1 MSSNKN
7 SVMNEE
13 RRSAILDLIKRDGRV
28 IVRDLATSI
37 GTSEVTI
44 RRDLDVLQKRG
55 LLQRTHGGA
64 LPARTANAETDFNLA
79 EHELK
84 HPREK
89 IAIATAAASMV
100 QEGQTIVLGSGST
113 TTAIARA
120 LRGFRNLTVI
130 TNSISIAAELAG
142 SDVDVILTGGML
154 RKQSRSLIGPLAEQ
168 SLSRLRADIFFM
180 GTDGIN
186 TSVGLF
192 TQNLLGAQLVRVMV
206 EMSSRT
212 IVVCDSSKF
221 GKESLYTVIPISK
234 IQGVITDR
242 QIPEAA
248 QKALEESGIEV
259 TLV

>member
-1 MSSNKN
+1 MPSNKS
-7 SVMNEE
+7 SVLNEE
-13 RRSAILDLIKRDGRV
+13 RRSAILDLVKRDGRAL
-28 IVRDLATSI
+28 VRDLAVTI
-37 GTSEVTI
+37 GSSEVTI

-64 LPARTANAETDFNLA
+64 LPARTVAEADFNLA

-89 IAIATAAASMV
+89 VAIAEAAAGMV
-100 QEGQTIVLGSGST
+100 HEGQTIVLGSGST

-120 LRGFRNLTVI
+120 LRGFKNLTVI

-168 SLSRLRADIFFM
+168 SLSRLRADMFFM
-180 GTDGIN
+180 GTDGID
-186 TSVGLF
+186 THVGLF

-221 GKESLYTVIPISK
+221 GKESLYTVIPITK
-234 IQGVITDR
+234 VRGVITDK

-248 QKALEESGIEV
+248 LKALREIGVEV

>member
-1 MSSNKN
+1 MPSNN
-7 SVMNEE
+7 SPVLNEE
-13 RRSAILDLIKRDGRV
+13 RRSAILDIIKKNGRAV
-28 IVRDLATSI
+28 VRELARTI
-37 GTSEVTI
+37 GSSEVTI
-44 RRDLDVLQKRG
+44 RRDLDVLQRRG
-55 LLQRTHGGA
+55 LLHRTHGGA
-64 LPARTANAETDFNLA
+64 LPLRAVAESDFNLA
-79 EHELK
+79 EHELN

-89 IAIATAAASMV
+89 VAIGEAAASMV

-120 LRGFRNLTVI
+120 VRRFKNLTVI

-142 SDVDVILTGGML
+142 SDIDVILTGGML

-168 SLSRLRADIFFM
+168 SLNSLRADIFFM

-206 EMSSRT
+206 EMSTRT
-212 IVVCDSSKF
+212 VVVCDSSKF
-221 GKESLYTVIPISK
+221 GKESLYKVIPITK
-234 IQGVITDR
+234 VQGVITDSH
-242 QIPEAA
+242 IPDAA
-248 QKALEESGIEV
+248 LKKLKAIGVEV